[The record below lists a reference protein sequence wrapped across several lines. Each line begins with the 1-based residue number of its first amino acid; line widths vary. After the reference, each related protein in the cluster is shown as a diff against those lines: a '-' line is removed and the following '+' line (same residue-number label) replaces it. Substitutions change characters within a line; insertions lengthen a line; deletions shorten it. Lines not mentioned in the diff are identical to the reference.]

1 MRKGRRPNNSREEG
15 WIVVTDEGV
24 VLREDVVRAGQVK
37 TRDQVQPD
45 RQRVQ
50 TVVVGHAGGRV

>member
-1 MRKGRRPNNSREEG
+1 MRKGCRPNNSREEG
-15 WIVVTDEGV
+15 WIVVADEGV

-37 TRDQVQPD
+37 ARDQIQPD
-45 RQRVQ
+45 GERVQ